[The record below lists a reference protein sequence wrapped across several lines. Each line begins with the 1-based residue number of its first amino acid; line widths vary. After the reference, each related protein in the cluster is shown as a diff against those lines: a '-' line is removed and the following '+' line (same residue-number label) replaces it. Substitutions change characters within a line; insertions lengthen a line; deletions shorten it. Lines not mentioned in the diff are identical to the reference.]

1 MLTERDLRELLELK
15 PQHPVL
21 SIYLNTEPSQ
31 GNADVYKLKL
41 RSMLKEVKLPEDK
54 SIIENYVEQQ
64 HNGVGRSLAIFS
76 CAPEKFFRV
85 YPIQIPIRSR
95 LRISNRPHVKP
106 LVNLLDSY
114 GKYGVALVD
123 KQGARLFFFHLGT
136 LREQEGVFGE
146 SVRRTK
152 HGGGSQ
158 AAGRRS
164 GEAGQTQYTA
174 EITER
179 NMRESAEFAAKFFA
193 DNNIRRVLIG
203 GTDDNIA
210 LFQSYLPK
218 SWQSLII
225 GTFSICMTASHDEVM
240 QRAMEIGHKAE
251 KQREIHAVETVITAA
266 AKGKGGVVGL
276 DETLAMVH
284 DGRIKN
290 LLVLES
296 FRAPGY
302 RCLGCGYLTSQELA
316 NCPFCSGNFAEIP
329 DAVDLAVRRV
339 LEQGGEVDIIDE
351 NPNLDESGKIGALLR
366 Y

>member
-1 MLTERDLRELLELK
+1 MLTERDLRELLDFK
-15 PQHPVL
+15 PQHTVL

-41 RSMLKEVKLPEDK
+41 RSMLKEVDFPEDK

-76 CAPEKFFRV
+76 CAPENFFRV

-106 LVNLLDSY
+106 LANLFDSY

-179 NMRESAEFAAKFFA
+179 NMRESAEFAAGFFA
-193 DNNIRRVLIG
+193 DNNIRRILIG

-210 LFQSYLPK
+210 LFQGYLPK
-218 SWQSLII
+218 SWQSLIV
-225 GTFSICMTASHDEVM
+225 GTFSISMTASQDEVM
-240 QRAMEIGHKAE
+240 QRAMEIGQQAE
-251 KQREIHAVETVITAA
+251 KQREIRAVETVITAA
-266 AKGKGGVVGL
+266 AKGKGGVIGL
-276 DETLAMVH
+276 DDTLGMVH

-290 LLVLES
+290 LLVLED

-302 RCLGCGYLTSQELA
+302 RCRSCEYLTSRKLDS
-316 NCPFCSGNFAEIP
+316 CPFCGSNFTEIP

-339 LEQGGEVDIIDE
+339 LEEGGEVDILDE
-351 NPNLDESGKIGALLR
+351 NPQLQEQGKIGALLR